1 MPVSESEGLGVKKMH
16 TYIIIK
22 EDFFTGIRGKR
33 KKTICKNQT
42 LKVGVLYMHLGN
54 GLKVCW
60 RVLEEKNEP
69 QGGNP

>member
-33 KKTICKNQT
+33 KKTICKNQP

-54 GLKVCW
+54 GLKGCW
-60 RVLEEKNEP
+60 RVLEEKNEL